1 MTNQPNAE
9 LGIAELQEKLRRS
22 VMSGA
27 AKASTPPR
35 GPDRLIAALVAL
47 ARHHGRT
54 ISPAIL
60 TNGLPLTHGQL
71 AFEHMQQAARRA
83 GLSIA
88 PTDTNNVALAPSLLP
103 ALHIDP
109 DHAVTIVWEL
119 IDDGT
124 TEPRAIVTQPGL
136 SDERTSVSQSSLKL
150 PGSRLVV
157 VRPADGE
164 ANAAPTSDA
173 SAPLDWFLP
182 AFKAS
187 RGIYREAILATIA
200 INVLALAMPLFTMNI
215 YDRVLPNAAAETL
228 WALSIGVMLATA
240 FDLVIK
246 VLRAQT
252 LDLAG
257 QRADVTLATFI
268 FGRVLGARLSN
279 GPTSTGVRANT
290 LREFDTLREFFNS
303 VALTAFGDLPFLLLF
318 LVMIAVVAGSL
329 VLVPLAA
336 IPLILVVAWA
346 TQKRI
351 AKLTESQFRET
362 AIKNAVAVE
371 ALAGMETIKASGAE
385 SWFASK
391 WERAVASGIRTGNAI
406 RHQSTIG
413 LNILFALQTTVQ
425 IVMIIVGFYMVAAGS
440 MTTGALIAATMLAG
454 RAMQPLGQAAAL
466 IARFNQARMAY
477 LMLDQFVQTPQERP
491 DSTPM
496 LAPEQIRGA
505 IEFDKVTFAYDKDTP
520 PALREVA
527 FTIKPGERIAIVG
540 GIGSGKSTILR
551 LLHGMSSPD
560 DGRVLL
566 DGLPVTH
573 IDPAVL
579 RRNVA
584 LAMQGADL
592 FQGTLRENITLGDP
606 GATQDA
612 IVRAARLSTAL
623 DWITRL
629 PKGLETHIR
638 ERGAGLSGGQKQTL
652 ILARALVSNAPV
664 LMLDEPTSDMDAATE
679 AEIVRR
685 LADGLKDRTL
695 VIVTHRPAALELVDR
710 VIALD
715 AGRKVIDAPK
725 ASALASMSA
734 MASRAA
740 SARLAAKPGA
750 AS

>member
-1 MTNQPNAE
+1 MSNKPNTA

-22 VMSGA
+22 VTSGA
-27 AKASTPPR
+27 AKASAGPR
-35 GPDRLIAALVAL
+35 GPDRLVAAIGAI
-47 ARHHGRT
+47 ARHYGRPT
-54 ISPAIL
+54 SPAIL
-60 TNGLPLTHGQL
+60 TDGLPLTHGHL
-71 AFEHMQQAARRA
+71 AFEHLELAAHRA
-83 GLSIA
+83 GLSIEPA
-88 PTDTNNVALAPSLLP
+88 DTSNRALDQSLLP

-109 DHAVTIVWEL
+109 EHAVAIVWEL
-119 IDDGT
+119 TADGT
-124 TEPRAIVTQPGL
+124 DEPGSVITRPGV
-136 SDERTSVSQSSLKL
+136 SDERSLVPTSSLST

-157 VRPADGE
+157 IRPQDTGTG
-164 ANAAPTSDA
+164 TSQSSGV

-182 AFKAS
+182 SFKAS

-228 WALSIGVMLATA
+228 WALSIGVMLATI

-279 GPTSTGVRANT
+279 GPASTGVKANT

-303 VALTAFGDLPFLLLF
+303 VALTAFGDLPFLVLF
-318 LVMIAVVAGSL
+318 LVMIAVVAGAL

-413 LNILFALQTTVQ
+413 LNILFALQTVVQ

-477 LMLDQFVQTPQERP
+477 QMLDQFVQAPQERL
-491 DSTPM
+491 DTTPM
-496 LAPEQIRGA
+496 LAPEHIRGA

-520 PALREVA
+520 PALRELSLA
-527 FTIKPGERIAIVG
+527 IKPGERIAIVG

-551 LLHGMSSPD
+551 LLHGMSAPD

-652 ILARALVSNAPV
+652 ILARALLSRAPV

-685 LADGLKDRTL
+685 LAEGLEGRTL

-725 ASALASMSA
+725 ASALASMSV

-740 SARLAAKPGA
+740 AARAVAKPGA
-750 AS
+750 AP